1 MKAMQSYY
9 CCCMRVEI
17 KPRYASPA
25 AAGQAMAGD
34 PPVAPEPKKRPRYR
48 GKAEALLDVMKAY
61 IRDPRSFFTTLVRSP
76 SESQST

>member
-1 MKAMQSYY
+1 
-9 CCCMRVEI
+9 MRVEI

-48 GKAEALLDVMKAY
+48 GKAEALIDVMKAHV
-61 IRDPRSFFTTLVRSP
+61 RDP
-76 SESQST
+76 